1 MNEVLVDTS
10 AWIEYFRPRGDK
22 RLHRAI
28 IALLDQDLV
37 ATTGIIKAELLKG
50 ARSAAELEQL
60 KQKIAS
66 LMFLETPEILWEACG
81 ELGFE
86 CLKRGYTIPT
96 ADLLIAAIAIRYDC
110 ALLHC
115 DQHFDHIA
123 RCSTLRLF
131 SAGIK
136 KA

>member
-1 MNEVLVDTS
+1 MDTS
-10 AWIEYFRPRGDK
+10 AWIEYFRPRGDR
-22 RLHRAI
+22 RLQQDM

-37 ATTGIIKAELLKG
+37 VTTGIIKAELLKG
-50 ARSAAELEQL
+50 ARNAAELENL

-66 LMFLETPEILWEACG
+66 LIFLETPEVLWEACG
-81 ELGFE
+81 QLGFE

-96 ADLLIAAIAIRYDC
+96 TDLLIAAIAIHYDC

-131 SAGIK
+131 SGGIK
-136 KA
+136 TV